1 MARILGWKCIRI
13 TLYPYGGCSQFDVD
27 INIPLWQELLVLI
40 MGPITQIVF
49 IYIIKYFVDTSN
61 YMLFERYSRWILYF
75 NMLPIYPLDGG
86 KLINLILCRFISYY
100 YAFQITIYISYFL
113 FLSCFLT
120 IIFLD
125 FNLVLFLI
133 FILLGVTLLKEM
145 KKSLLYYQRF
155 LYERYLNDYSFKRIK
170 KIEKL
175 KEMKRGTFHMISN
188 VSEKEYLH
196 KYLLL
201 FTAK

>member
-1 MARILGWKCIRI
+1 MARILGWKCIQI

-61 YMLFERYSRWILYF
+61 YILFERYSRWILYF

-100 YAFQITIYISYFL
+100 HAFQITIYISYFL

-120 IIFLD
+120 IIIFN

-155 LYERYLNDYSFKRIK
+155 LYERYFNDYPFKRIK

-196 KYLLL
+196 KY
-201 FTAK
+201 FT

>member
-61 YMLFERYSRWILYF
+61 YILFERYSRWILYF

-120 IIFLD
+120 IIFFN

-133 FILLGVTLLKEM
+133 FILLGVALLKEM
-145 KKSLLYYQRF
+145 KKSLLYYQLF
-155 LYERYLNDYSFKRIK
+155 LYERYLNDYPFKRIK
-170 KIEKL
+170 KIQRL

-196 KYLLL
+196 KY
-201 FTAK
+201 FTYI

>member
-61 YMLFERYSRWILYF
+61 YILFERYSRWILYF

-196 KYLLL
+196 KY
-201 FTAK
+201 FTYI

>member
-1 MARILGWKCIRI
+1 MARILGWKCIQI

-61 YMLFERYSRWILYF
+61 YILFERYSRWILYF

-120 IIFLD
+120 IIFFN

-196 KYLLL
+196 KY
-201 FTAK
+201 FTYI

>member
-61 YMLFERYSRWILYF
+61 YILFEKYSRWILYF

-120 IIFLD
+120 IIFFN

-196 KYLLL
+196 KY
-201 FTAK
+201 FTYI

>member
-61 YMLFERYSRWILYF
+61 YILFEKYSRWILYF

-196 KYLLL
+196 KY
-201 FTAK
+201 FTYI